1 MKVSR
6 IGVAPHSPTPAGRDA
21 TVSTSPR
28 QRMRTVFVPHRQN
41 RRASN
46 APLSPAQTPH
56 RHPERCFALYIGRE
70 SFSPKKGLRLTIQ
83 RDSLSRERKPQ
94 KEAARSRTA
103 TPFRESLLLPC
114 FPCAS
119 LPFELGLYSRKH
131 GKIGFKVCPPAFLAS
146 FPHGGLS
153 VAFPGAAS
161 SVRSI
166 PNVSPRLEGTRQG

>member
-1 MKVSR
+1 
-6 IGVAPHSPTPAGRDA
+6 
-21 TVSTSPR
+21 
-28 QRMRTVFVPHRQN
+28 MRTVFVPHRQN
-41 RRASN
+41 HRAST
-46 APLSPAQTPH
+46 APLYPVQSPHEP
-56 RHPERCFALYIGRE
+56 PERCFALYIERVI
-70 SFSPKKGLRLTIQ
+70 FPKKGAQIDDT
-83 RDSLSRERKPQ
+83 ERFRPQ

-103 TPFRESLLLPC
+103 PPFRESLPLPC

-153 VAFPGAAS
+153 VAFPGAAW

-166 PNVSPRLEGTRQG
+166 PNVSPHLEGTRQG